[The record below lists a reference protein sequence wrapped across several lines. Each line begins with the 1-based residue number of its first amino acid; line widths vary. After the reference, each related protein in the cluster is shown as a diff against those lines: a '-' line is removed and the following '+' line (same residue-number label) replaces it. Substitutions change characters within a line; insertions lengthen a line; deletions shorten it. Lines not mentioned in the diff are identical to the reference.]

1 MSIDEL
7 PQEFLVENS
16 SINVEFLEN
25 KTGKITAG
33 TYLVCIAEIVYSV
46 NEIGAGALVAKN

>member
-33 TYLVCIAEIVYSV
+33 TYLVCIAEIAYSV